1 MPKSSSTRENL
12 TSRVDKINKSEEIA
26 NLRAKTKAV
35 ENVLEKIKNCDK
47 YIKFHALYY
56 ANKKVER
63 MFYTE

>member
-1 MPKSSSTRENL
+1 MSP
-12 TSRVDKINKSEEIA
+12 IQ
-26 NLRAKTKAV
+26 RAKTKAV

>member
-35 ENVLEKIKNCDK
+35 ENVWL
-47 YIKFHALYY
+47 YHLYY
-56 ANKKVER
+56 
-63 MFYTE
+63 FLP